1 MGGAT
6 VMGYKHILGEEEREA
21 GCIMFG
27 DGKIDPLADTTL
39 YPDNGAK
46 PISASEVSKII
57 ANEGPGKDLSKY
69 GLQKAHSIS
78 QSLVAM
84 ILLMF

>member
-1 MGGAT
+1 MEKST
-6 VMGYKHILGEEEREA
+6 
-21 GCIMFG
+21 
-27 DGKIDPLADTTL
+27 LADTTL

-57 ANEGPGKDLSKY
+57 ANEPVKDLSKY

-78 QSLVAM
+78 
-84 ILLMF
+84 